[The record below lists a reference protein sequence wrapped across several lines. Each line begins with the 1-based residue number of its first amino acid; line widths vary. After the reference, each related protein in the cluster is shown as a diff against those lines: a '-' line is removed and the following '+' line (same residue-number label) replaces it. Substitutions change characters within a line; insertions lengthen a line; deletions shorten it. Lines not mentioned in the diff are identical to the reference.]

1 MTHSSGDRSMLW
13 GESYAGEV
21 TAADGDS
28 RGAVGT
34 NKLVPASKSEG
45 LQLRGRKCLL
55 DWNS

>member
-1 MTHSSGDRSMLW
+1 MLW

-34 NKLVPASKSEG
+34 NKLVPTSKSEG